1 MGGSQ
6 WVVKVDPATVFMPN
20 KPAAHLAIT
29 NVPTDGTYFE
39 NCKGVD
45 SGFFGNLELVST
57 KAFQTFLDKLEDCKL
72 NLCWDGKPDCEN
84 WQYGPWGEDK
94 FMQECLDRQS
104 IRSGTPPRGSH
115 ASGRSSRRTSRNE
128 GVLAR
133 LGQQLDESLHSVCI
147 GSGSSSFEYLYSV
160 CIEFSRV
167 RAHLTSGC
175 SAGSPSA
182 RAAAR

>member
-20 KPAAHLAIT
+20 KLAAHLAIT

-84 WQYGPWGEDK
+84 WKYGPWGEDK

-104 IRSGTPPRGSH
+104 ISKLNKDYVPACDAVHPF
-115 ASGRSSRRTSRNE
+115 RNPT
-128 GVLAR
+128 A
-133 LGQQLDESLHSVCI
+133 
-147 GSGSSSFEYLYSV
+147 
-160 CIEFSRV
+160 
-167 RAHLTSGC
+167 
-175 SAGSPSA
+175 
-182 RAAAR
+182 